1 MAKNALYCIIS
12 MGDNMLGTI
21 KIDEIYEAE
30 IIGLEN
36 EGMGVCKIHGMVV
49 FVPKSLVG
57 EKVRVRITEIKKNFA
72 RGKVV
77 EILETSNKRC
87 ESKCPY
93 YDECGGCNLRHQS
106 SKENLKFKKEKV
118 ETALKKIGKIDVKVD
133 EVLPSFKEDNYRNKV
148 SFKVEDNRI
157 GFYGEGTYQL
167 IDVDYCLLAQN
178 EINDTLT
185 IIRSY
190 LKENKNQIKS
200 ITIKYG
206 NAMNELLVD
215 IYSLND
221 KDIEIIDYLT
231 TNVKNL
237 KTIIYNDKIV
247 YGNGY
252 IKEIS
257 NGLMFNV
264 SAKSFFQ
271 VNATQAEKL
280 YETAISLA
288 KLNKDDV
295 VLDLYCGTGTITSI
309 VAGYVKKVIGIEIVE
324 EAVVDAKENLKINN
338 INNVFFICGDAAKE
352 ITKIKEKIDV
362 IFVDPPRKGV
372 DRKAIAV
379 MKKLLPKKIV
389 YISCNPVTMARDLS
403 YLNDLYEV
411 KKVMPVDMFPNTAHV
426 ECVSLLEKNN

>member
-1 MAKNALYCIIS
+1 
-12 MGDNMLGTI
+12 MLGTI
-21 KIDEIYEAE
+21 KIDDIYETE

-36 EGMGVCKIHGMVV
+36 EAQGVCKIHGMIV
-49 FVPKSLVG
+49 FVPKALVG

-72 RGKVV
+72 RGKIV
-77 EILETSNKRC
+77 EVLETSSKRC

-93 YDECGGCNLRHQS
+93 YDECGGCNLRHQDS
-106 SKENLKFKKEKV
+106 SENLKFKKEKV
-118 ETALKKIGKIDVKVD
+118 ETALKKIGKLDVKVD
-133 EVLPSFKEDNYRNKV
+133 DVLPSFKEDNYRNKV

-167 IDVDYCLLAQN
+167 IDIDYCLLAQN
-178 EINDTLT
+178 EINDAL
-185 IIRSY
+185 IVIRNY
-190 LKENKNQIKS
+190 LKENNNEIKS
-200 ITIKYG
+200 ITIKFG
-206 NAMNELLVD
+206 NAMNELLID

-231 TNVKNL
+231 TNIKNL
-237 KTIIYNDKIV
+237 KTVIYNDKIV
-247 YGNGY
+247 YGTGY

-264 SAKSFFQ
+264 SSKSFFQ
-271 VNATQAEKL
+271 VNCTQAEKL
-280 YETAISLA
+280 YETAIKLA

-309 VAGYVKKVIGIEIVE
+309 VAERVKKVIGIEIVE
-324 EAVVDAKENLKINN
+324 DAIIDAKENLKINN
-338 INNVFFICGDAAKE
+338 INNVQFICGDAAKE
-352 ITKIKEKIDV
+352 ITKIKENVDV

-403 YLNDLYEV
+403 YLSDLYEV
-411 KKVMPVDMFPNTAHV
+411 KKVVPVDMFPNTAHV
-426 ECVSLLEKNN
+426 ECVCVLNRR

>member
-1 MAKNALYCIIS
+1 

-21 KIDEIYEAE
+21 KIDDIYETE

-36 EGMGVCKIHGMVV
+36 EAQGVCKIHGMIV
-49 FVPKSLVG
+49 FVPKALVG

-72 RGKVV
+72 RGKIV
-77 EILETSNKRC
+77 EVIEASSKRC
-87 ESKCPY
+87 ESMCPY
-93 YDECGGCNLRHQS
+93 YDECGGCNLRHQD
-106 SKENLKFKKEKV
+106 SKENLRFKKEKV
-118 ETALKKIGKIDVKVD
+118 ETALKKIGKLDVKVD
-133 EVLPSFKEDNYRNKV
+133 DVLPSFKEDNYRNKV

-167 IDVDYCLLAQN
+167 IDIDYCLLAQN
-178 EINDTLT
+178 EINDALT
-185 IIRSY
+185 VIRNY
-190 LKENKNQIKS
+190 LKENNNEIKS
-200 ITIKYG
+200 ITIKFG
-206 NAMNELLVD
+206 NAMNELLID

-231 TNVKNL
+231 TNIKNL

-247 YGNGY
+247 YGTGY

-264 SAKSFFQ
+264 SSKSFFQ
-271 VNATQAEKL
+271 VNGTQAEKL
-280 YETAISLA
+280 YETAINLA

-309 VAGYVKKVIGIEIVE
+309 VAGHAKKVIGIEIVE
-324 EAVVDAKENLKINN
+324 DAIIDAKENLKINN
-338 INNVFFICGDAAKE
+338 INNVQFICGDAAKE
-352 ITKIKEKIDV
+352 ITKIKENVNV

-403 YLNDLYEV
+403 YLSDLYEV

-426 ECVSLLEKNN
+426 ECVSLLCLKTSENNGNIDN